1 MKKKLVGAYEWIKG
15 SCKIFFKSNCS
26 IHAASLTYYSM
37 LAVVPALCI
46 LLMLAK
52 AAGFDEYA
60 REKIHIQCEKM
71 ISEFDA
77 PQEADE
83 IGDGTDG
90 NCSGDENAKP
100 ASTFA
105 SEARRVESELLEG
118 LDKIDFAALGWIGFF
133 TLLWTALCS
142 VGVMEFSF
150 NEIWSCKNI
159 RSIWKSYLMDMAVL
173 ALLLIFILM
182 AVSVPVLALVKD
194 VISATVGATSVTRW
208 LSDGV
213 IWLLD
218 SIVVRKAVT
227 LFFTSMVFAFM
238 FKILPA
244 VKVRLKYAW
253 WCGVAT
259 GLIFTVWLKIC
270 TLAQVGI
277 ARSSLLYGSLA
288 LLPIMLAW
296 IFISWQIVL
305 FGCCMVRVVHAGRYV
320 DRKTLP
326 VSKE

>member
-1 MKKKLVGAYEWIKG
+1 MKKKLVGVYEWVKA
-15 SCKIFFKSNCS
+15 SCKIFFKCNCS

-60 REKIHIQCEKM
+60 REKIHIQCERM
-71 ISEFDA
+71 ISEFDD
-77 PQEADE
+77 PEESEE
-83 IGDGTDG
+83 ICGEIKEGG
-90 NCSGDENAKP
+90 SGDKGEKP
-100 ASTFA
+100 ASSFA
-105 SEARRVESELLEG
+105 SEARRVESELLNG
-118 LDKIDFAALGWIGFF
+118 LDKVDFAALGWIGFF

-150 NEIWSCKNI
+150 NEIWSCKNM
-159 RSIWKSYLMDMAVL
+159 RSIWMSYLMDTVVL
-173 ALLLIFILM
+173 VLLLIFILM
-182 AVSVPVLALVKD
+182 AVSVPLLALVKD

-227 LFFTSMVFAFM
+227 LLFSSMVFAFM
-238 FKILPA
+238 FKVLPA

-253 WCGVAT
+253 WCGVVTAV
-259 GLIFTVWLKIC
+259 IFTGWLKIC

-305 FGCCMVRVVHAGRYV
+305 FGCCMVRVIHAGRYV
-320 DRKTLP
+320 DRKALP
-326 VSKE
+326 EPKE

>member
-1 MKKKLVGAYEWIKG
+1 MKKKLVGVYEWVKA
-15 SCKIFFKSNCS
+15 SCKIFFKCNCS

-52 AAGFDEYA
+52 VAGFDQYA
-60 REKIHIQCEKM
+60 REKIHDQCERM

-77 PQEADE
+77 PQEDGKVGGETKEPDA
-83 IGDGTDG
+83 GDKI
-90 NCSGDENAKP
+90 AKP
-100 ASTFA
+100 ASSFA
-105 SEARRVESELLEG
+105 NEARRVESELLDG
-118 LDKIDFAALGWIGFF
+118 LDKIDFSALGWIGFF

-150 NEIWSCKNI
+150 NEIWSCKNM
-159 RSIWKSYLMDMAVL
+159 RTIWKSYFMDMAVL
-173 ALLLIFILM
+173 VLLLIFVLM
-182 AVSVPVLALVKD
+182 AVSVPLLALVKD
-194 VISATVGATSVTRW
+194 VVSATVGASSVTRW
-208 LSDGV
+208 LSDSV

-218 SIVVRKAVT
+218 SIIVRKAVT
-227 LFFTSMVFAFM
+227 LVFSSMVFAFM
-238 FKILPA
+238 FKVLPA

-253 WCGVAT
+253 WCGVVTAV
-259 GLIFTVWLKIC
+259 IFTGWLKIC

-305 FGCCMVRVVHAGRYV
+305 FGCCMVRVIHAGRYV
-320 DRKTLP
+320 DRKSLP
-326 VSKE
+326 EPKE